1 MAKDEATF
9 VELLLGRTMEDIK
22 EGGYGEWR

>member
-9 VELLLGRTMEDIK
+9 VELLLGRTKEDIK
-22 EGGYGEWR
+22 EGHCGEWR